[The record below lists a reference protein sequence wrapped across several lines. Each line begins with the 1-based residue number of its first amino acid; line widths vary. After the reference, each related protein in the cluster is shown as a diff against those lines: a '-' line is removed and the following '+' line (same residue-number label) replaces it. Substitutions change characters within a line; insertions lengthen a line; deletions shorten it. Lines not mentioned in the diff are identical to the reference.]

1 MIGIFIGLLGK
12 TSFGR
17 CLLLKWPSIFS
28 FGLFRK
34 KGPTEDEVRSA
45 SFKMWFVGHGFSNG
59 SLNKEKLDM
68 EIITRV
74 MGPEVGYL
82 ATPIILI
89 QCALIVLKQRDSLPK
104 GGVLTP
110 GIVFGHTEIQQRLQ
124 ENGISFDFISK
135 NTLSA

>member
-1 MIGIFIGLLGK
+1 M
-12 TSFGR
+12 
-17 CLLLKWPSIFS
+17 
-28 FGLFRK
+28 
-34 KGPTEDEVRSA
+34 
-45 SFKMWFVGHGFSNG
+45 GHGFSNG
-59 SLNKEKLDM
+59 SLNKEKPDM

-135 NTLSA
+135 STLSA